1 MLRDTYIFIISLR
14 PPIWMRSRGG
24 IALGTLVAQWII
36 IGVGGLIKENLRFLP
51 FLNLL
56 RPGDPG
62 SLTHFLNIFLGDLG
76 IGVASFAPVIGIFF
90 LALVDFNTGIVLGR
104 GGITLVVLLRLLTLP
119 SSWLELGA
127 ISLMAAE
134 GITLA
139 MSALKGRLVREL
151 EVLWKV
157 AIISIYMLLGSSFLE
172 VTEEALRTSA
182 LLAWIGFVPF
192 VVSAMA
198 IYKQWIRN

>member
-1 MLRDTYIFIISLR
+1 
-14 PPIWMRSRGG
+14 
-24 IALGTLVAQWII
+24 
-36 IGVGGLIKENLRFLP
+36 
-51 FLNLL
+51 
-56 RPGDPG
+56 
-62 SLTHFLNIFLGDLG
+62 
-76 IGVASFAPVIGIFF
+76 
-90 LALVDFNTGIVLGR
+90 
-104 GGITLVVLLRLLTLP
+104 
-119 SSWLELGA
+119 
-127 ISLMAAE
+127 MAAE